1 MVLTDSPV
9 TARALLPLFLI
20 SLAAVALET
29 GLTRFF
35 AVASWSEYGYWV
47 ISIAMTGFA
56 VSGVVMVM
64 GRDTLLRNA
73 SWLLP
78 TLPLALMAT
87 GAAGWVGVTQNP
99 FNPLELQN
107 GVAWQGQAW
116 NILLYYVALF
126 PFFFLTGLAV
136 SLNFVR
142 YAQAIG
148 RVYGWDLVGAGVGAI
163 VAIGLLYLL
172 HPFDLVPALLPVMAL
187 AALVTPAARPALL
200 RGAALIVL
208 VASEALVLLAA
219 SPRVSEYKPVSIA
232 RNVPE
237 SRVLAEVLSPRGVYQ
252 LLDNFTERLDTDIS
266 NNLGMLG
273 LEPPGRSY
281 GLYRDGIRI
290 AALPSAPM
298 TAPYASGT
306 LAAGA
311 YALLEQPRVLLIG
324 ASGGF
329 RIAEALAL
337 HARSI
342 TVQEPEPML
351 RRILIEGLG
360 PVPPMPRDPRVVLSD
375 MHPLR
380 APGDAFDLIDY
391 AGDILD
397 SEDQSRHL
405 YAAEA
410 IEESLARLAPG
421 GLLSLPVNIRE
432 LPAYAIRV
440 LATVRE
446 ALVRSGRADPAAH
459 VVILRSA
466 WNLRILVSPTPW
478 PAERVAAL
486 HRFAEDRS
494 FDISF
499 APHIGEAAPNR
510 TVWNELPPITL
521 ESESI
526 GTGREGTPD
535 AIAQEAPGVLA
546 GTPLM
551 DAFDRS
557 PVTEDRPWL
566 APLVRLSALPLAL
579 ERVEI
584 LPQAEIGTLVNVAVL
599 VQAAVL
605 ALLVALLP
613 ALRRGG
619 IGAPASMVLR
629 ALPYFAAL
637 GLGFLFIEIAL
648 IEQAAFLLED
658 RASGFALV
666 LTAMLVFSGLG
677 SMMAGRY
684 AAAPRRALLLAGVAI
699 LVWTLLAL
707 FGLRA
712 LVGATLDW
720 PWLARAGLVVALTA
734 PAGLALGLPFP
745 LGLDRFARDAPR
757 LLPWAWALNGAFSVV
772 STPLAN
778 LLTKTSGLSALLVAA
793 LLCYV
798 TAMSV
803 FPRNESR

>member
-1 MVLTDSPV
+1 MTAAPV
-9 TARALLPLFLI
+9 TARALVPLFLI

-78 TLPLALMAT
+78 ALPLALMAT
-87 GAAGWVGVTQNP
+87 AAAGWVGVTRNP

-107 GVAWQGQAW
+107 GVAWQGQVW
-116 NILLYYVALF
+116 NILLYYLALF

-136 SLNFVR
+136 SLNFVL
-142 YAQAIG
+142 YARAIG

-163 VAIGLLYLL
+163 VAIGLLFVL

-187 AALVTPAARPALL
+187 AGFLTPSARPALM
-200 RGAALIVL
+200 RAVGIAVLI
-208 VASEALVLLAA
+208 ASEALVLLAA
-219 SPRVSEYKPVSIA
+219 NPRVSEYKPVSIA

-273 LEPPGRSY
+273 LQPPGRSY

-290 AALPSAPM
+290 AALPMEPLA
-298 TAPYASGT
+298 APYAAGT

-311 YALLEQPRVLLIG
+311 YALMDRPRVLLVG

-337 HARSI
+337 DARSI
-342 TVQEPEPML
+342 VVQEPEPML
-351 RRILIEGLG
+351 RRILLEGIG
-360 PVPPMPRDPRVVLSD
+360 PVPPLPADPRVVLSD
-375 MHPLR
+375 THPLR
-380 APGDAFDLIDY
+380 APGDAFDLIDF

-397 SEDQSRHL
+397 AEDQSRHL

-410 IEESLARLAPG
+410 IAESLARLAPG

-432 LPAYAIRV
+432 LPVYAIRV
-440 LATVRE
+440 LASVRA
-446 ALVRSGRADPAAH
+446 ALLIADRPDPAAH

-466 WNLRILVSPTPW
+466 WNLRVLVSPQPW
-478 PAERVAAL
+478 SMERVAAL
-486 HRFAEDRS
+486 HRFAEQRS

-499 APHIGEAAPNR
+499 APHIDAVAPDR

-526 GTGREGTPD
+526 GEGREGTPD

-546 GTPLM
+546 GTPLI

-584 LPQAEIGTLVNVAVL
+584 LPQAEIATLVNVAVL
-599 VQAAVL
+599 AQAALL

-619 IGAPASMVLR
+619 IGAPASLVLR

-666 LTAMLVFSGLG
+666 LSAMLIFSGIG

-684 AAAPRRALLLAGVAI
+684 SEAPRGALIVVGVVILAWTVLALL
-699 LVWTLLAL
+699 
-707 FGLRA
+707 GLRA
-712 LVGATLDW
+712 VVGATLDW
-720 PWLARAGLVVALTA
+720 PWLMRAGLVVAITA
-734 PAGLALGLPFP
+734 PAGIALGLPFP

-778 LLTKTSGLSALLVAA
+778 LLAKTSGLSALLVAA
-793 LLCYV
+793 LLCYL
-798 TAMSV
+798 TAMLV
-803 FPRNESR
+803 FPRNEAR